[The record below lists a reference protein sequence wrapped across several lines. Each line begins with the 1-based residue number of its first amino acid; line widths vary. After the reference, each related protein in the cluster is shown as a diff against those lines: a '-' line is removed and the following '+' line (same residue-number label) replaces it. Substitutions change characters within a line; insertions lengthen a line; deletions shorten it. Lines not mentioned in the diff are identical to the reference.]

1 MLLLETLWVN
11 APPDFGHGK
20 ERLLPPALPSVS
32 PEALAVSIITRL
44 ALRMFSGLSFTV
56 MVSLY
61 SATCSLSRGRF
72 T

>member
-1 MLLLETLWVN
+1 MLLLEMLWVK
-11 APPDFGHGK
+11 ALPDFGHG
-20 ERLLPPALPSVS
+20 RNAFSHPPCHLSL
-32 PEALAVSIITRL
+32 EALAVSIITRL